1 LNLKGKVAL
10 ITGGTKGIGAATAL
24 KFADLGADVAIL
36 GRHDDDDAQNVKA
49 AVEKRGSKCIMI
61 TADIA
66 KPEDAIRA
74 VDETVDNL
82 GGIDVLFHNAGGG
95 FPGGILD
102 VTPEE
107 WYHAF
112 DVHVHAAFYLC
123 RAALPHMKKKGE
135 GAIVLMSSV
144 AGIQAGPGSITYG
157 VVKGAIPQFARSLA
171 RELGEFGIKVN
182 CVAPGI
188 IRTRFHEKMTPEAQ
202 KHNIDNRIPLH
213 REGKP
218 EDVAEA
224 VALLAKNDFITGE
237 IIVIDGGMTMRI
249 G

>member
-1 LNLKGKVAL
+1 MNLKGKAAL

-24 KFADLGADVAIL
+24 KFADLGADVAIV
-36 GRHDDDDAQNVKA
+36 GRHDDDDARNVKA

-61 TADIA
+61 TADMA

-74 VDETVDNL
+74 VDETADSL
-82 GGIDVLFHNAGGG
+82 GGIDVLFHNAGSGI
-95 FPGGILD
+95 PGGILD

-135 GAIVLMSSV
+135 GAIVMMSSV

-157 VVKGAIPQFARSLA
+157 VVKGAIPQFTRSLA

-224 VALLAKNDFITGE
+224 VISLAQNDFITGE

>member
-1 LNLKGKVAL
+1 MNLKGKAAL
-10 ITGGTKGIGAATAL
+10 ITGGTKGIGAATAI
-24 KFADLGADVAIL
+24 KFADHGADVAIV
-36 GRHDDDDAQNVKA
+36 GRHDDNDARNVIA
-49 AVEKRGSKCIMI
+49 AVEKRGGKCIMI
-61 TADIA
+61 TADMA

-74 VDETVDNL
+74 VDETVDSL
-82 GGIDVLFHNAGGG
+82 GGIDVLFHNAGSGC
-95 FPGGILD
+95 PGGILD

-135 GAIVLMSSV
+135 GAIVMMSSV

-157 VVKGAIPQFARSLA
+157 VVKGAIPQFTRSLA

-224 VALLAKNDFITGE
+224 VISLAQNDFITGE